1 MLEGLAQGFAV
12 ALQPQ
17 NVLYCFAGVLLGTVL
32 GVLPGIGPVAG
43 IALLLP
49 ATFALHPA
57 SAIIMLAGIFYGT
70 MYGGSTTS
78 ILINVP
84 GEASSVITCIDGHEM
99 ARRGRAGPALGIAAI
114 GSFLAGTAGTVGL
127 MLAAPPLM
135 QLALRFGPAEY
146 AALIVFALVV
156 LAFLSRGSILR
167 ALVMGAFGLLL
178 GTVGL
183 EPVSGHERYTFGLPD
198 LYDGIGFIPVAMG
211 LFGLSEILDRAATTE
226 RVRLLSTR
234 LGPVWP
240 SRVDWQRSWRAIL
253 RGTGIGFLCGLIPG
267 PNAVI
272 ASIVSYGV
280 EKRASRHPEEFG
292 QGAIEGVAGPEAA
305 NNAAASG
312 ALVPLFSLGLPS
324 SPPTAVLL
332 AGFLIHGI
340 QPGPLLM
347 RERPDVFWGALASM
361 YVGNVML
368 LVLNLPLVGLFVRI
382 LRVPDR
388 YLLPSV
394 VLFCVVGAY
403 SIANSLVDVWV
414 MVVFGLFGFAARRLG
429 FDTAPVVL
437 ALVLGPVFETS
448 LRQALILSGGSV
460 TAIVARPI
468 VAVFLALAAALV
480 LWAAVSA
487 VRRRPATALAG
498 QPPEPTIM
506 SSGGA

>member
-1 MLEGLAQGFAV
+1 MLEGLAQGFAI
-12 ALQPQ
+12 ALQWH
-17 NVLYCFAGVLLGTVL
+17 NLLYCFVGVLLGTVL

-84 GEASSVITCIDGHEM
+84 GEASSVITCLEGHEM

-114 GSFLAGTAGTVGL
+114 GSFVAGTIGTVGL
-127 MLAAPPLM
+127 MLAAPALM
-135 QLALRFGPAEY
+135 RLALKFGPAEY
-146 AALIVFALVV
+146 AALIVFALVM
-156 LAFLSRGSILR
+156 LAFLSQGSTLR
-167 ALVMGAFGLLL
+167 ALIMGAFGLWL

-183 EPVSGHERYTFGLPD
+183 EPVSGHGRYTFDVPALF
-198 LYDGIGFIPVAMG
+198 DGIGFIPVAMG
-211 LFGLSEILDRAATTE
+211 LFGLAEILDRAATPE
-226 RVRLLSTR
+226 RVQVLSAR
-234 LGPVWP
+234 VGAVWP
-240 SRVDWQRSWRAIL
+240 GRADWARSWRAIL

-280 EKRASRHPEEFG
+280 EKRASRRPEEFG
-292 QGAIEGVAGPEAA
+292 HGAIEGVAGPESA

-312 ALVPLFSLGLPS
+312 ALVPLFSLGVPS

-332 AGFLIHGI
+332 AGFLIHGL
-340 QPGPLLM
+340 QPGPLLI
-347 RERPDVFWGALASM
+347 RDRPDVFWGALASM
-361 YVGNVML
+361 YVGNAML

-382 LRVPDR
+382 LRVPDV

-403 SIANSLVDVWV
+403 SVANSLVDVWV
-414 MVVFGLFGFAARRLG
+414 MVIFGLFGFAARRLG
-429 FDTAPVVL
+429 FDTAPIVL
-437 ALVLGPVFETS
+437 ALVLGPMFETS
-448 LRQALILSGGSV
+448 LRQAMILSGGSLV
-460 TAIVARPI
+460 AIATRPI
-468 VAVFLALAAALV
+468 AAAFLALAAALI
-480 LWAAVSA
+480 LWAILSA
-487 VRRRPATALAG
+487 VRR
-498 QPPEPTIM
+498 PTLVPHTQ
-506 SSGGA
+506 GGS

>member
-1 MLEGLAQGFAV
+1 MLEGLAQGFAI
-12 ALQPQ
+12 ALQWQ
-17 NVLYCFAGVLLGTVL
+17 NLLYCFAGVLLGTVL

-84 GEASSVITCIDGHEM
+84 GEASSVITCLEGHEM
-99 ARRGRAGPALGIAAI
+99 ARRGRAGPALGIAAV
-114 GSFLAGTAGTVGL
+114 GSFIAGTIGTVGL
-127 MLAAPPLM
+127 MLAAPALM
-135 QLALRFGPAEY
+135 RLALKFGPAEY

-156 LAFLSRGSILR
+156 LAFLSQGSRLR

-183 EPVSGHERYTFGLPD
+183 EPVSGHGRYTFGVPALF
-198 LYDGIGFIPVAMG
+198 DGIGFIPVAMG
-211 LFGLSEILDRAATTE
+211 LFGLAEILNRAATPE
-226 RVRLLSTR
+226 RVELLSAR
-234 LGPVWP
+234 VGAVWP
-240 SRVDWQRSWRAIL
+240 GRADWARSWRAIL
-253 RGTGIGFLCGLIPG
+253 RGTGIGFLCGLLPG

-280 EKRASRHPEEFG
+280 ERRASRRPEEFG
-292 QGAIEGVAGPEAA
+292 HGAIEGVAGPESA

-312 ALVPLFSLGLPS
+312 ALVPLFSLGVPS

-332 AGFLIHGI
+332 AGFLIHGL
-340 QPGPLLM
+340 QPGPLLI
-347 RERPDVFWGALASM
+347 RDRPDVFWGVLASM
-361 YVGNVML
+361 YVGNAML

-382 LRVPDR
+382 LRIPDV

-403 SIANSLVDVWV
+403 SVANSLVDVWV
-414 MVVFGLFGFAARRLG
+414 MVIFGLFGFAARRLG

-437 ALVLGPVFETS
+437 ALVLGPMFETS
-448 LRQALILSGGSV
+448 LRQAMILSDGRV
-460 TAIVARPI
+460 TTIATRPI
-468 VAVFLALAAALV
+468 AAVFLALAAALI
-480 LWAAVSA
+480 LWAILSA
-487 VRRRPATALAG
+487 VRRPALVPHT
-498 QPPEPTIM
+498 Q
-506 SSGGA
+506 GGS